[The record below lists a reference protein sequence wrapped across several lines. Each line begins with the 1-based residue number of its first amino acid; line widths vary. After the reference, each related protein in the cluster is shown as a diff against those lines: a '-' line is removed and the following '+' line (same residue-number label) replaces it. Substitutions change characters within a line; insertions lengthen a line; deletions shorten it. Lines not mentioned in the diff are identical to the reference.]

1 MKKLF
6 VLRHLDVTALPGL
19 LNYLNTIWRSSVLP
33 PPWLTS
39 EKPTMTPD
47 SAVSERSGSSAQET
61 GLTAE
66 TVFVE
71 VKILCDPRHHRHS
84 HFKKPKEALVY
95 LAVSLFSVNLRYAAL
110 TGPAVQFLLTGV
122 ILLANYSHV
131 VTVPPTPDGFVSE
144 QVGYLDSEGSLKKLS
159 YHFQTKQLNVTAD
172 VILFVTGLDMLI
184 MQNYNWNPKIHG
196 LAYVSAICTATRIA
210 IVEDTPGD
218 YRMIDI
224 ATHELGH
231 SCGSEHDGDWKRNNF
246 CNPHGG
252 WIMSPVGRGARNTE
266 FSECSKNRIRHFMR
280 TLTASC
286 VFVSS
291 SVNRLA
297 NVTHLPGT
305 GMSTS
310 SLCKARYPYGDN
322 RDTQDETYYPDCK
335 ASCLDNNQHKVQE
348 NLLDGMQCDGTKI
361 CLKGECR
368 NKPEDLFPVT
378 KKTATKKRAH
388 REKK

>member
-1 MKKLF
+1 
-6 VLRHLDVTALPGL
+6 
-19 LNYLNTIWRSSVLP
+19 
-33 PPWLTS
+33 
-39 EKPTMTPD
+39 
-47 SAVSERSGSSAQET
+47 ET

-66 TVFVE
+66 IVYVE
-71 VKILCDPRHHRHS
+71 VKILCDPRHHGHH
-84 HFKKPKEALVY
+84 HFKRKKETLVY
-95 LAVSLFSVNLRYAAL
+95 LAVSLVSVNLRYAAL

-131 VTVPPTPDGFVSE
+131 VTVPPTPDGVVSE
-144 QVGYLDSEGSLKKLS
+144 QIGYLDSEESLKKLAN
-159 YHFQTKQLNVTAD
+159 HFQTKKLNITAD
-172 VILFVTGLDMLI
+172 VILLVTALDMLI

-196 LAYVSAICTATRIA
+196 LAYIAAICKATSIA

-231 SCGSEHDGDWKRNNF
+231 SCGSEHDGDRTRNNF
-246 CNPHGG
+246 CDPHAG
-252 WIMSPVGRGARNTE
+252 WIMSPVGRGARNSE
-266 FSECSKNRIRHFMR
+266 FSECSKDRIRRFMR

-305 GMSTS
+305 GMSKS

-322 RDTQDETYYPDCK
+322 RDTQDEKYYPDCK
-335 ASCLDNNQHKVQE
+335 ASCLNNYQHPVRE
-348 NLLDGMQCDGTKI
+348 SLLDGMQCDGTKI
-361 CLKGECR
+361 CIKGECR
-368 NKPEDLFPVT
+368 NTPENLFPVT
-378 KKTATKKRAH
+378 KKTATKKKADWN
-388 REKK
+388 KK